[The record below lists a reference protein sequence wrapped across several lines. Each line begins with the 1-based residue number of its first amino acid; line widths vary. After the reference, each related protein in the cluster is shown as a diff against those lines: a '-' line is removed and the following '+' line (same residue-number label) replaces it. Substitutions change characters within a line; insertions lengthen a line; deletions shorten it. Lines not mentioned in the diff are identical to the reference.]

1 MAEGGY
7 EAVHKVHPAILKLGL
22 QLTQGSVSGASA
34 RSLAML
40 QAFHQLIQV
49 LPRKIMILACTR
61 CENPENSTKMLEAS
75 DQTLQLTQ
83 GSVSGASARS
93 LAMLQAFHQLIQVL
107 PQKVMILSR
116 HQKSIFPDF

>member
-49 LPRKIMILACTR
+49 LPQKIMIL
-61 CENPENSTKMLEAS
+61 
-75 DQTLQLTQ
+75 
-83 GSVSGASARS
+83 
-93 LAMLQAFHQLIQVL
+93 
-107 PQKVMILSR
+107 SR
-116 HQKSIFPDF
+116 QQKSIFPDF